1 MNTIN
6 YIEAAKKK
14 LGITSDYAIAKELG
28 MSKAAFS
35 RYKTGGRVIDDYTA
49 AKLAEVLGI
58 NALEVIAAANAERE
72 KDSAKVAF
80 WRRLATG
87 GKAASLASV
96 LIVGGFF
103 AIDQV
108 LTFNEL
114 YIMRSGYLY
123 VILAV
128 LGIGLT
134 YKLWESH
141 HAKKGPF

>member
-6 YIEAAKKK
+6 YIEAAKRK

-58 NALEVIAAANAERE
+58 EPIEVIAAANAERE

-80 WRRLATG
+80 WRRLATS
-87 GKAASLASV
+87 GKAASLASM
-96 LIVGGFF
+96 LILGGFLVEIGGVESLQSIHY
-103 AIDQV
+103 AN
-108 LTFNEL
+108 LL
-114 YIMRSGYLY
+114 LY
-123 VILAV
+123 VILAAV
-128 LGIGLT
+128 VSVLT
-134 YKLWESH
+134 YRLWRSH
-141 HAKKGPF
+141 HATKGPF